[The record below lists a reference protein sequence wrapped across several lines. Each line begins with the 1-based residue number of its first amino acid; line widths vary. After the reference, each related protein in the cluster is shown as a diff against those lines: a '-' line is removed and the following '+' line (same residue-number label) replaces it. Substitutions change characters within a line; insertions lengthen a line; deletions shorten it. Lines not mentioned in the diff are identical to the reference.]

1 LLDTENLFINIGN
14 NNINEKDQKPNI
26 SKSLNEIMSPPKR
39 KYNDNNEAISN
50 NSKQS
55 SNYER
60 INKEEINIV
69 KRSSIN
75 NLNNNDI
82 KNNKILFLKK
92 NESLGNFWK
101 KKYKIQKDNTINL
114 KESENDINDNNC
126 IPQNIYNKN
135 QNQKG
140 SELNQKYISK
150 KEFDDMNDMTY
161 NNQEPTTRHFNST
174 NSNKIKFNRTN
185 SEIKIYNSE
194 RVNLPEDIIQKSD
207 INDNRNNLDK
217 NKNSESSEKNNKSKN
232 LDIKENKDLIEKN
245 NKKEIK
251 NSFNWFNYLY
261 YMISCGKTNPTIKF
275 YEKLRNQI
283 ISEENLIKNHL
294 YINKS
299 FEVNQM
305 DNSNN
310 PLKVI
315 KRE

>member
-1 LLDTENLFINIGN
+1 
-14 NNINEKDQKPNI
+14 
-26 SKSLNEIMSPPKR
+26 M
-39 KYNDNNEAISN
+39 
-50 NSKQS
+50 
-55 SNYER
+55 
-60 INKEEINIV
+60 
-69 KRSSIN
+69 
-75 NLNNNDI
+75 
-82 KNNKILFLKK
+82 
-92 NESLGNFWK
+92 K

-150 KEFDDMNDMTY
+150 KEFDDMNDMIY

-232 LDIKENKDLIEKN
+232 SDFNENKENIEKN

-299 FEVNQM
+299 FEFSQM

-310 PLKVI
+310 QLKVI